1 LFIVHTALHIIDCN
15 TDQPHI
21 ACGVRL
27 VRVDPVNAD
36 VGSNFIPF
44 EGERFTGNSA
54 AAILF
59 LKDLEQVIKRK
70 AIG

>member
-1 LFIVHTALHIIDCN
+1 LIIVHAALHIIDCN

-27 VRVDPVNAD
+27 VRVDPVNAY
-36 VGSNFIPF
+36 VGADIIAL
-44 EGERFTGNSA
+44 EGEHFAGNRA

-59 LKDLEQVIKRK
+59 LKELEQVIKRK
-70 AIG
+70 AFG

>member
-1 LFIVHTALHIIDCN
+1 LIIVHTALHIINCS

-27 VRVDPVNAD
+27 VRVDPVNAY
-36 VGSNFIPF
+36 VGADFITL
-44 EGERFTGNSA
+44 EGEHFAGNRA

-59 LKDLEQVIKRK
+59 LKELEQALKRE
-70 AIG
+70 AFG